1 MSRKRIEKNLA
12 YDDGKRLFYVYFD
25 YGRDAFGRRMRK
37 TKTFSQKEMAKE
49 ALCRFEIRRL
59 QNRLTP
65 PTQMTLEHWLS
76 YWLEDVIRPNREDT
90 TYYCYHSI
98 ITNLIVPILGKV
110 KIQQLTP
117 YQIQAY
123 YNQIMREKGLS
134 SNTVYKHH
142 ILLHTALKMAH
153 RQKLLPE
160 NPIDLV
166 EAPHQQLPS
175 QSYYNPKQL
184 NKLFRAVEGD
194 WLEIVVKL
202 AGYLG
207 LRRSEICGLRWE
219 DVDLENGVIQIQCVR
234 TTAGGKVVEKQPKSE
249 SSIRKLGI
257 AGISDLVD
265 LLREERFNQLQQKK
279 QLGKAYW
286 DSGYVVVKKDG
297 SPCQP
302 NQVTNIFRQFIQLHG
317 LPHITIHGL
326 RHTFASVANSA
337 KVPLVDIG
345 KALGHKDITITGRI
359 YTHLF
364 DQTHQE
370 VLNMVASRICI
381 E

>member
-1 MSRKRIEKNLA
+1 MCT
-12 YDDGKRLFYVYFD
+12 D
-25 YGRDAFGRRMRK
+25 Y
-37 TKTFSQKEMAKE
+37 S
-49 ALCRFEIRRL
+49 
-59 QNRLTP
+59 
-65 PTQMTLEHWLS
+65 
-76 YWLEDVIRPNREDT
+76 
-90 TYYCYHSI
+90 
-98 ITNLIVPILGKV
+98 
-110 KIQQLTP
+110 
-117 YQIQAY
+117 
-123 YNQIMREKGLS
+123 
-134 SNTVYKHH
+134 
-142 ILLHTALKMAH
+142 
-153 RQKLLPE
+153 
-160 NPIDLV
+160 
-166 EAPHQQLPS
+166 
-175 QSYYNPKQL
+175 
-184 NKLFRAVEGD
+184 
-194 WLEIVVKL
+194 
-202 AGYLG
+202 
-207 LRRSEICGLRWE
+207 
-219 DVDLENGVIQIQCVR
+219 
-234 TTAGGKVVEKQPKSE
+234 GGKVVEKQPKSE

-317 LPHITIHGL
+317 LPHIMIHGL

>member
-98 ITNLIVPILGKV
+98 ITNHIIPILGKV

-219 DVDLENGVIQIQCVR
+219 DVDL
-234 TTAGGKVVEKQPKSE
+234 
-249 SSIRKLGI
+249 
-257 AGISDLVD
+257 
-265 LLREERFNQLQQKK
+265 
-279 QLGKAYW
+279 
-286 DSGYVVVKKDG
+286 G
-297 SPCQP
+297 S
-302 NQVTNIFRQFIQLHG
+302 L
-317 LPHITIHGL
+317 
-326 RHTFASVANSA
+326 
-337 KVPLVDIG
+337 
-345 KALGHKDITITGRI
+345 
-359 YTHLF
+359 
-364 DQTHQE
+364 
-370 VLNMVASRICI
+370 
-381 E
+381 